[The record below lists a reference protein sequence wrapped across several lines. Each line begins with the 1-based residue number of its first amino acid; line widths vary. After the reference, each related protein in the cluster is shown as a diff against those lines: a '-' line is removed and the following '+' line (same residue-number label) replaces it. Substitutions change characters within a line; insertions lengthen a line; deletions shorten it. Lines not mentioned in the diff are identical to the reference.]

1 MSKPGTPTA
10 QSLTYGW
17 LGTSDLMLVLVA
29 TVLALIS
36 PVFFGGR
43 MSRLALVRFRGWWI
57 LLAALTSQI
66 VIIEVVP
73 EANETLLEA
82 VHLATY
88 VAAGLFVLLNWRIP
102 GLVVIAMGGFLNGAT
117 IALNGGTLPASRPAM
132 VMAGIDIKAQE
143 FKNSGL
149 LTDPVLPWLGD
160 IFVWPTPMPFANV
173 YSIGDMLIVLG
184 ALYGAHKITGSRI
197 VAKPWNP
204 PELVDALEPR
214 APQPASAREPE
225 VGGEAGHERGVRP
238 SGLAPLTGEPG

>member
-1 MSKPGTPTA
+1 
-10 QSLTYGW
+10 
-17 LGTSDLMLVLVA
+17 MLVLVA
-29 TVLALIS
+29 TVLALLS

-57 LLAALTSQI
+57 LLVALVSQI
-66 VIIEVVP
+66 IIIEVVP
-73 EANETLLEA
+73 DANESLLEA

-88 VAAGLFVLLNWRIP
+88 VAAGVFVLLNWRIP
-102 GLVVIAMGGFLNGAT
+102 GLIIIAMGGFLNGAT

-132 VMAGIDIKAQE
+132 VMAGIDVKAQE

-197 VAKPWNP
+197 VRKPWNP
-204 PELVDALEPR
+204 PELVGAVESSAPEPATAR
-214 APQPASAREPE
+214 QPP
-225 VGGEAGHERGVRP
+225 VGGDAGPERGVRP